1 MEINWII
8 IAIVFVAAFALI
20 VFVVVKNNRDK
31 KELNELL
38 NTDTDIPN
46 STQTEKEIE

>member
-8 IAIVFVAAFALI
+8 IAIVFVLAFVLL

-31 KELNELL
+31 KEINELL
-38 NTDTDIPN
+38 KTNTDIPN
-46 STQTEKEIE
+46 STKREKEIE